1 MKTLGLL
8 GGMSYESTAVYYH
21 IINQEVQKK
30 LGGSH
35 SAKLVLY
42 SFDYH
47 ELETYL
53 KKNDMTAIENR
64 CVEEGRKLLNHGAER
79 IMLLA
84 NTIHLVSEGIEKR
97 CHTKLIHIVEETY
110 REVNKSSLK
119 HVGLIGTAYT
129 MQSGMYEAYFKP
141 RGINVSVP
149 KKEDQDIIHNIIY
162 QELIKGVFLET
173 SRQAILKIIDN
184 MNVEGIIL
192 GCTELPMLIK
202 EEDLQIKRY
211 DTMMIHAKAAAEWML
226 QDE

>member
-1 MKTLGLL
+1 
-8 GGMSYESTAVYYH
+8 
-21 IINQEVQKK
+21 
-30 LGGSH
+30 
-35 SAKLVLY
+35 
-42 SFDYH
+42 
-47 ELETYL
+47 
-53 KKNDMTAIENR
+53 MTAIENR

-129 MQSGMYEAYFKP
+129 MQSGMYEVYFKP
-141 RGINVSVP
+141 RGINLSVP

>member
-1 MKTLGLL
+1 
-8 GGMSYESTAVYYH
+8 
-21 IINQEVQKK
+21 
-30 LGGSH
+30 
-35 SAKLVLY
+35 
-42 SFDYH
+42 
-47 ELETYL
+47 
-53 KKNDMTAIENR
+53 
-64 CVEEGRKLLNHGAER
+64 
-79 IMLLA
+79 MLLA

-110 REVNKSSLK
+110 REVNKSLLK

-129 MQSGMYEAYFKP
+129 MQSDMYEAYFKP
-141 RGINVSVP
+141 RGINLSVP

-211 DTMMIHAKAAAEWML
+211 DTMMIHAKAAAEWIL

>member
-110 REVNKSSLK
+110 REVNKSLLK

-141 RGINVSVP
+141 RGINLSVP

>member
-1 MKTLGLL
+1 
-8 GGMSYESTAVYYH
+8 
-21 IINQEVQKK
+21 
-30 LGGSH
+30 
-35 SAKLVLY
+35 
-42 SFDYH
+42 
-47 ELETYL
+47 
-53 KKNDMTAIENR
+53 
-64 CVEEGRKLLNHGAER
+64 
-79 IMLLA
+79 
-84 NTIHLVSEGIEKR
+84 
-97 CHTKLIHIVEETY
+97 
-110 REVNKSSLK
+110 
-119 HVGLIGTAYT
+119 

-141 RGINVSVP
+141 RGINLSVP